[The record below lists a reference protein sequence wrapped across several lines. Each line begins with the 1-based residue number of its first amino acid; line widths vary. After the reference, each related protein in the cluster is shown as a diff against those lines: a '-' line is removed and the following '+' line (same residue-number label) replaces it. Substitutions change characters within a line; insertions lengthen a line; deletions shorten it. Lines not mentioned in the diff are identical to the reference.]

1 MYIKRLRTIW
11 ITSFTLIALLL
22 SSVASSAPLMSIKML
37 SMNNSMMVMSSTMD
51 CCDDE
56 SMASHEHHQAQQSAA
71 HCDKM
76 GGVDNC
82 CSIACLSNIAFI
94 PSQFENLFQPSNLT
108 LIAIEK
114 THQLNTTTPT
124 LYRPPIA

>member
-22 SSVASSAPLMSIKML
+22 SSVASSAPLMSVKML
-37 SMNNSMMVMSSTMD
+37 NMNHSMMVMSSSMD

-56 SMASHEHHQAQQSAA
+56 SMTDHQHHQAPESPS
-71 HCDKM
+71 HCDNM
-76 GGVDNC
+76 GGIDNC
-82 CSIACLSNIAFI
+82 CSIACVSSVAFLPHNFNSLS
-94 PSQFENLFQPSNLT
+94 QQSNLT

-114 THQLNTTTPT
+114 THQLNTSTPT

>member
-1 MYIKRLRTIW
+1 MSIKRLRTIW
-11 ITSFTLIALLL
+11 IVRFTVIALLL
-22 SSVASSAPLMSIKML
+22 SSVATSAPLMSIKML
-37 SMNNSMMVMSSTMD
+37 SINNMMMTMSSTMD

-56 SMASHEHHQAQQSAA
+56 SIASHQHYQTPESNF

-76 GGVDNC
+76 GEIDKC
-82 CSIACLSNIAFI
+82 CSVACFTGIAFL
-94 PSQFENLFQPSNLT
+94 PSPFDNLFQQSNLT

-114 THQLNTTTPT
+114 THHLKTLTPT